1 MNIDDTIL
9 VGERVKLVP
18 MERSHIEG
26 LFKAGSSPEIW
37 TYMSIQ
43 VETVS
48 DMERLVEE
56 ALAAKEKGTEFP
68 FVVIDLENDKV
79 VGSTRFLNISKGN
92 RSLEIGWTWYSKD
105 VWRTRINT
113 ESKYL
118 LLRYCMEHLDS
129 VRVQFKA
136 DNRNERSKTAI
147 QRIGATFEGVL
158 RQDRI
163 MPNGYNRDSAY
174 FSIINKEWDTV
185 KARLEGYLQTYH
197 FEVR

>member
-1 MNIDDTIL
+1 MNIKYVELI
-9 VGERVKLVP
+9 GERVKLVP
-18 MERSHIEG
+18 MDRSHIEG
-26 LFKAGSSPEIW
+26 LYKAGSSPEIW

-43 VETVS
+43 VKS
-48 DMERLVEE
+48 LADMERLVEE
-56 ALAAKEKGTEFP
+56 ALEAKEKGLEFP
-68 FVVIDLENDKV
+68 FVVIDNESDSV

-105 VWRTRINT
+105 VWRTRVNT

-118 LLRYCMEHLDS
+118 LLKYCMEHLET

-174 FSIINKEWDTV
+174 FSVIDKEWDSM
-185 KARLEGYLQTYH
+185 KAKLEDYLQTIH
-197 FEVR
+197 FDVR